1 MRKVAIILGLC
12 FLSMGV
18 FASVDSK
25 VHVRFNHF
33 STADGL
39 SSNLIF
45 SMVQD
50 SLGFLWLG
58 TDFGL
63 DRFDGKLFKYFRQ
76 DKYPNMHREDLYYV
90 DCMDGDIYV
99 GTFSGTFQKYDR
111 TIDDFIDMMPTE
123 MDSVGYSQIK
133 GIRRSANGTPYLFT
147 TERVFRFDDK
157 LKRFNAKFPAFDSLK
172 SSFISFLNI
181 DAEDRFWLGS
191 INQLKIYDSNGLV
204 LKTFN
209 ADPNHFGHVSGVV
222 PIGEN
227 AWIVSFWND
236 WIWIVENSGGNFRIR
251 EEIHLPFNRVNK
263 MMRGRN
269 GRYWFATDGDG
280 LWFADSVSAGAS
292 FTEVLPTNAPAEGL
306 KKIYSIVESEDG
318 TIWLGTQST
327 GLWSFNMDERSFI
340 VYSKDYGFPQSA
352 CTSFTEDGRGNILVG
367 TDGNSVYS
375 VSPDFRSIIHYNLPC
390 ENVLGIT
397 ATHEGFYVS
406 SWGGG
411 LYMLS
416 PSSGQSTSVTY
427 SPDFNPTKMFFHLCE
442 TSEGTLWACSA
453 NDDPYVKRH
462 GETWERM
469 PLRDASSF
477 GFESKWTTRVLDA
490 SGSSRWILATNL
502 LWIFDGKSL
511 QVVHPE
517 LYDSKSHNPFVVVD
531 ADRDEEGN
539 LFVLSNHAVLRF
551 SADNL
556 AIDTLSFIPKD
567 SYRII
572 QRDNKGKFWIA
583 SVNGIFSFDYKQ
595 QTYSRLPGDYPDL
608 FYYKSSYKD
617 SKGRLYFGTMEGFYT
632 FNPQNIAPDTFIQH
646 LSFAEL
652 YISKEKISG
661 DNPLIKGGNLS
672 DLKALELSYGMT
684 DVDLHVDLVDYSERG
699 RAFLRYRLKG
709 LTDTWTSVDAR
720 RVISFNF
727 IPTGHY
733 TLEVEAFRSDKEKP
747 LKRITLNIKVLP
759 PWWETWWFY
768 ALLLLMASSV
778 LFIPL
783 HKKITRLKKEKALL
797 KSEIDEQTALL
808 DKTRRERQKLIHAL
822 THDLHNPLFAVVGD
836 SSAISEETSTE
847 EIVELVI
854 DKALLADSVLLLIGM
869 DPETNKGIKTMLS
882 NYVCV
887 KEASNWNE
895 AIESMEMLSPDI
907 IICDMES
914 TMKEEMNRMLSS
926 DLLKHIPILFVS
938 DKNEETDRLLGLICG
953 AVDFMAKPFNQLELL
968 LKLAN
973 ILKVKQE
980 QQKVILQRTMTSKM
994 KNIMDNSQQE
1004 ESIHPFLHSFVD
1016 AVRTNYQD
1024 SETSPDSLSSA
1035 LSVSKPT
1042 MNRKIKTLTGK
1053 TPMEWL
1059 TEYRLNKALQLLQD
1073 HNEGRNISEIA
1084 YEVGFNDP
1092 SYFTKKFRDHFGV
1105 LPSQVN

>member
-1 MRKVAIILGLC
+1 
-12 FLSMGV
+12 MGAY
-18 FASVDSK
+18 ASVESK

-33 STADGL
+33 STEDGL

-63 DRFDGKLFKYFRQ
+63 DRFDGKLFKHFRK

-90 DCMDGDIYV
+90 DCMDGDVYV
-99 GTFSGTFQKYDR
+99 GGFSGTFQKYDR
-111 TIDDFIDMMPTE
+111 ATDAFIDMMPME
-123 MDSVGYSQIK
+123 LDSLGYSQIK
-133 GIRRSANGTPYLFT
+133 GIHTSVNGERYLYT
-147 TERVFRFDDK
+147 NERVFRFDNQ
-157 LKRFNAKFPAFDSLK
+157 LKRFDAKFQAFDSIY
-172 SSFISFLNI
+172 SPFISALHI
-181 DAEDRFWLGS
+181 DGDNRFWIGS
-191 INQLKIYDSNGLV
+191 FNQLTIYDSNGHT
-204 LKTFN
+204 LKLFDRCGYVTGIVPKEENTWMVTFM
-209 ADPNHFGHVSGVV
+209 
-222 PIGEN
+222 
-227 AWIVSFWND
+227 ND
-236 WIWIVENSGGNFRIR
+236 RIWIVENRDGTFRVK
-251 EEIHLPFNRVNK
+251 EEIRPPFNWVNK
-263 MMRGRN
+263 MLRGRN

-280 LWFADSVSAGAS
+280 LWFADSINAATT
-292 FTEVLPTNAPAEGL
+292 FTEVLPANAPTDGL
-306 KKIYSIVESEDG
+306 RKIYSIVESEDG
-318 TIWLGTQST
+318 TIWIGTQNT
-327 GLWSFNMDERSFI
+327 GLWSIDMDDHPSI
-340 VYSKDYGFPQSA
+340 VYSKDYGFPHAA
-352 CTSFTEDGRGNILVG
+352 CTSFTEDGQGNLLVG
-367 TDGNSVYS
+367 TDGNGVYS
-375 VSPDFRSIIHYNLPC
+375 VSHDFRKINRYHLPC
-390 ENVLGIT
+390 DNVLGVT
-397 ATHEGFYVS
+397 STHEGIYVS
-406 SWGGG
+406 TWGGG
-411 LYMLS
+411 LFTFS
-416 PSSGQSTSVTY
+416 PSTGLSTPIRY
-427 SPDFNPTKMFFHLCE
+427 APDFNPTKMFFHLCE
-442 TSEGTLWACSA
+442 TNDGTLWACSA
-453 NDDPYVKRH
+453 NDDPYVKFPHDSWQRI
-462 GETWERM
+462 
-469 PLRDASSF
+469 PLKDTSSSNL
-477 GFESKWTTRVLDA
+477 ESKWTTRVLNA
-490 SGSSRWILATNL
+490 TGSSKWILATNL
-502 LWIFDGKSL
+502 LWFFDGEKPHL
-511 QVVHPE
+511 VHPE
-517 LYDSKSHNPFVVVD
+517 LYVSKTHNPFVVVD
-531 ADRDEEGN
+531 ADCDEEGN
-539 LFVLSNHAVLRF
+539 LFVLTNHGILRF
-551 SADNL
+551 SVDNW

-572 QRDNKGKFWIA
+572 QRDNKGNFWIA

-617 SKGRLYFGTMEGFYT
+617 ANGRLYFGTTEGFYS